1 VSSDG
6 TLLNDPRKTD
16 RDPRRR
22 PSSSGSAW
30 RLGLAA
36 FALSSRQGSSHRQ
49 TRTLLWVG
57 FGGLLLLLGL
67 LGLSAISFLYQ
78 IEIRQEQIR
87 QDFVERDR
95 TLERLRSSIFLS
107 GTWIRD
113 FLLDTSETAAAGDK
127 TRFLETRSDIEQRMN
142 DYRRLLRPPE
152 KQAFAQ
158 LNQEL
163 ADYLG
168 AVSVALDWTAE
179 ERHQRGYALIQEQV
193 LPRRMMAVGL
203 ADRIEQMSQQQLE
216 TSSADVSEL
225 FASFRLKLL
234 ALLLLT
240 VAAGIV
246 LAGVSLWRLFRL
258 ENEAQFRFREVL
270 KAREELARLS
280 AELVSAQESERR
292 RISRELHD
300 EIGQILSAIMLA
312 LGNLRSAIQGNNMDE
327 ALRQVQFVEDM
338 TSRNVSMVRNLS
350 LLLRPTMLDDL
361 GLIPALRWLARE
373 VSRTAALQ
381 VEVAAVECP
390 DDLPEEHRT
399 CVFRVVQEAV
409 RNASRHSGA
418 RQARIFVSQLADR
431 LRVSVQDDG
440 RGFDPGAETGLGILG
455 MEERVVRLG
464 GNLHVDSERG
474 RGTIVWFELPL
485 PATQSEVQKISPLR
499 TA

>member
-1 VSSDG
+1 MSSTG
-6 TLLNDPRKTD
+6 TL
-16 RDPRRR
+16 
-22 PSSSGSAW
+22 
-30 RLGLAA
+30 
-36 FALSSRQGSSHRQ
+36 LSSRQGASHSQ

-78 IEIRQEQIR
+78 IEIRQERIR

-95 TLERLRSSIFLS
+95 TLERLRSSIYLS

-127 TRFLETRSDIEQRMN
+127 ARFLETRGDIEQRLSE
-142 DYRRLLRPPE
+142 YRRLLRPAE

-158 LNQEL
+158 LNREL
-163 ADYLG
+163 SDYLST
-168 AVSVALDWTAE
+168 VSVALDWTAE
-179 ERHQRGYALIQEQV
+179 ERRKRGYALIQEQV

-216 TSSADVSEL
+216 ASSADVSEL

-234 ALLLLT
+234 GLLLVT
-240 VAAGIV
+240 AAAGIV
-246 LAGVSLWRLFRL
+246 LAGVSLFRL
-258 ENEAQFRFREVL
+258 LRLEDEAQFRFQEVL

-280 AELVSAQESERR
+280 AELVSAQESERQ

-312 LGNLRSAIQGNNMDE
+312 LGNLRSALQAGNMDE
-327 ALRQVQFVEDM
+327 ALRQVQLVEDM

-361 GLIPALRWLARE
+361 GLIPALRWFARE
-373 VSRTAALQ
+373 VSRTSPLQ
-381 VEVAAVECP
+381 VEVAVVECP

-399 CVFRVVQEAV
+399 CVFRVVQEAI

-418 RQARIFVSQLADR
+418 RQARIFVSRQGDR

-440 RGFDPGAETGLGILG
+440 KGFNPRGETGLGILG
-455 MEERVVRLG
+455 MEERVARLG
-464 GNLHVDSERG
+464 GKLHVESERG

-485 PATQSEVQKISPLR
+485 PAAHAEPQKIRPLR

>member
-1 VSSDG
+1 MKPSTTNATASG
-6 TLLNDPRKTD
+6 FRFSGLTLPRSE
-16 RDPRRR
+16 R
-22 PSSSGSAW
+22 
-30 RLGLAA
+30 
-36 FALSSRQGSSHRQ
+36 SSHRQ
-49 TRTLLWVG
+49 TRMLLWGG

-95 TLERLRSSIFLS
+95 TLERLRSSIYLS

-113 FLLDTSETAAAGDK
+113 FLLDTSETAAVGDK
-127 TRFLETRSDIEQRMN
+127 ARFLETRDDIEQRLN
-142 DYRRLLRPPE
+142 EYKRLLRPPE

-163 ADYLG
+163 RQYLG
-168 AVSVALDWTAE
+168 AVSIALDWTAE
-179 ERHQRGYALIQEQV
+179 ERHQHGYALIQEQV

-203 ADRIEQMSQQQLE
+203 ADRIEQMTQQQLE
-216 TSSADVSEL
+216 ASSADVSDL
-225 FASFRLKLL
+225 FESFRLKLL
-234 ALLLLT
+234 VLLLLT

-246 LAGVSLWRLFRL
+246 LAGISLWRLLRL
-258 ENEAQFRFREVL
+258 EDEAQFRFHEVL

-300 EIGQILSAIMLA
+300 EVGQILSAIMLA
-312 LGNLRSAIQGNNMDE
+312 LGNLRSAIQGDNRDE
-327 ALRQVQFVEDM
+327 ALRQVQMVEDM

-373 VSRTAALQ
+373 VSRSAPLQ

-418 RQARIFVSQLADR
+418 RQARIFVSWQADR

-440 RGFDPGAETGLGILG
+440 KGFDPGGETGLGILG
-455 MEERVVRLG
+455 MEERVARLG
-464 GNLHVDSERG
+464 GNLHVESERG

-485 PATQSEVQKISPLR
+485 PAAPPATPEKVARSA
-499 TA
+499 TAHER